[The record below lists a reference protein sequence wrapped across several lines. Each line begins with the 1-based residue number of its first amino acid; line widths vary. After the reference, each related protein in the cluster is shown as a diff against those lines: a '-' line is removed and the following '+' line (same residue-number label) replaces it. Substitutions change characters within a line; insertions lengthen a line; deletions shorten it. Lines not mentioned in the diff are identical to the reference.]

1 MNYRHYIHTDTY
13 TLTEYTGVS
22 LRAFHHKAEPI
33 RIGSLD
39 ELV

>member
-13 TLTEYTGVS
+13 TLTYTGVS